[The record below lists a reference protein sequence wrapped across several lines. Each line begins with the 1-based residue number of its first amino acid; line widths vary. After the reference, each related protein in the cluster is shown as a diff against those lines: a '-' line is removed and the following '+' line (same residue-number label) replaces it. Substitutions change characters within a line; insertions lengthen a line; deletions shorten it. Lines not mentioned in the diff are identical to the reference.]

1 YEKSICKKYL
11 TQTIGKYYNYMCK
24 ILFTRE
30 RRNMHMKWLTI
41 LIGMIIWGYINGFFS
56 SDKTANPWITDDE
69 RETKIKRKAIIASWS
84 GVFMFCTI
92 NLLNKWLGIETS
104 NTSPYLLTSVATI
117 LKENVELQIL
127 FMLFITYGIFYV
139 YYRRK
144 LSA

>member
-1 YEKSICKKYL
+1 
-11 TQTIGKYYNYMCK
+11 MCK
-24 ILFTRE
+24 ILLQERE
-30 RRNMHMKWLTI
+30 KHAYEMANHLNWHDYMRIYKRI
-41 LIGMIIWGYINGFFS
+41 FS

-69 RETKIKRKAIIASWS
+69 RETKIKQKAIIASWS

-104 NTSPYLLTSVATI
+104 NTSPYLPTSVATI

>member
-1 YEKSICKKYL
+1 
-11 TQTIGKYYNYMCK
+11 M
-24 ILFTRE
+24 
-30 RRNMHMKWLTI
+30 
-41 LIGMIIWGYINGFFS
+41 NGFFS
-56 SDKTANPWITDDE
+56 SDKTSNPWITDDE
-69 RETKIKRKAIIASWS
+69 RETKIKQKAIIASWS

>member
-1 YEKSICKKYL
+1 MIKLL
-11 TQTIGKYYNYMCK
+11 TLGLQM
-24 ILFTRE
+24 
-30 RRNMHMKWLTI
+30 MK
-41 LIGMIIWGYINGFFS
+41 
-56 SDKTANPWITDDE
+56 
-69 RETKIKRKAIIASWS
+69 RETKIKQKAIIASWS

-104 NTSPYLLTSVATI
+104 NTSPYLPTSVATI

>member
-1 YEKSICKKYL
+1 M
-11 TQTIGKYYNYMCK
+11 TQQIGKHYNYVCK
-24 ILFTRE
+24 ILLQE
-30 RRNMHMKWLTI
+30 RGNHKYELANHLNWNDHMGIYKWI
-41 LIGMIIWGYINGFFS
+41 FS

-69 RETKIKRKAIIASWS
+69 RETKIKQKAIIASWS

-104 NTSPYLLTSVATI
+104 NTSPYLPTSVATI

>member
-1 YEKSICKKYL
+1 MANHLSW
-11 TQTIGKYYNYMCK
+11 NDYMGIYK
-24 ILFTRE
+24 RIF
-30 RRNMHMKWLTI
+30 N
-41 LIGMIIWGYINGFFS
+41 

-69 RETKIKRKAIIASWS
+69 RETKIKQKAIIASWS
-84 GVFMFCTI
+84 GVFIFCTI
-92 NLLNKWLGIETS
+92 NLLNKWLGVGTS
-104 NTSPYLLTSVATI
+104 DASPYLPTPVATI